1 MKSYTV
7 TKDVERDAPLWLIRW
22 IDYGGASI
30 IWHISKNG
38 CVEVKGVR
46 IGHEMARIGDKILF
60 DGKRPTIERTA

>member
-30 IWHISKNG
+30 IWRIKDGAHK
-38 CVEVKGVR
+38 VKEVRVGR
-46 IGHEMARIGDKILF
+46 E
-60 DGKRPTIERTA
+60 